1 MTHDNI
7 VLGAGISGLSAA
19 GTLRRGGHQVLV
31 LEKSRGLGGRAATRR
46 WESLPVDHGAQ
57 FFTARSDAFRAQVA
71 AWTAEGI
78 CHQWCRGLHQY
89 REEALVPPEADHHP
103 RYACRTGM
111 SALGSALA
119 EADGIT
125 IERQSKVTS
134 VRCQGHLW
142 TLTCE
147 DGKSFCT
154 RRLIVT
160 SPPPQ
165 GADLLAEAAPEAAD
179 FLRGIAMEPCLA
191 LAAQFP
197 RRSIPWH
204 GIQSRDATI
213 SWIGHDTSKR
223 PDLHHDRTIIMV
235 HAAPTFSRAQYGE
248 SEDKIREALLARAS
262 EMSGEDLRLPE
273 SVFLQRWRYAMP
285 AHPPEG
291 SPALSF
297 DRPAPLILAG
307 ESFAGGKIEGAWLSG
322 RAAGSLSSPARIL
335 AVRGRC
341 QLGSST

>member
-1 MTHDNI
+1 MVHDNI
-7 VLGAGISGLSAA
+7 VLGAGISGLTAA
-19 GTLRRGGHQVLV
+19 TTLRHGGHEVLV

-46 WESLPVDHGAQ
+46 WADLPVDHGAQ
-57 FFTARSDAFRAQVA
+57 FFTARSDPFRAQVA
-71 AWTAEGI
+71 AWKELGV
-78 CHQWCRGLHQY
+78 CHEWCRGFHRY
-89 REEALVPPEADHHP
+89 HDASLVPPEADHHP
-103 RYACRTGM
+103 RYACRRGM

-119 EADGIT
+119 EANGMT
-125 IERQSKVTS
+125 IERQSKVTNVS
-134 VRCQGHLW
+134 CQSRLW

-147 DGKSFCT
+147 DGKSFHT

-165 GADLLAEAAPEAAD
+165 GTDLLAEAAPEAAA
-179 FLRGIAMEPCLA
+179 FLRGIAMDPCLA

-204 GIQSRDATI
+204 GIQSHDATI
-213 SWIGHDTSKR
+213 SWIGHDSSKR

-235 HAAPTFSRAQYGE
+235 HAAPTFSHAQYGE

-322 RAAGSLSSPARIL
+322 RAAGSLSSSA
-335 AVRGRC
+335 
-341 QLGSST
+341 

>member
-1 MTHDNI
+1 MIHDNI
-7 VLGAGISGLSAA
+7 VLGAGMSGLSAA

-71 AWTAEGI
+71 AWIAEGI

-89 REEALVPPEADHHP
+89 REEALLPPEADHHP

-134 VRCQGHLW
+134 VRCQGRLW

-147 DGKSFCT
+147 DGKSFRT
-154 RRLIVT
+154 HRLIVT

-204 GIQSRDATI
+204 GIQSGDATI

-223 PDLHHDRTIIMV
+223 PDLHHDRTIIVV
-235 HAAPTFSRAQYGE
+235 HASPAFSRAHYGE
-248 SEDKIREALLARAS
+248 PEEKIREALLVRAS
-262 EMSGEDLRLPE
+262 EMSGEDLREPE
-273 SVFLQRWRYAMP
+273 SIFLQRWRYAMP
-285 AHPPEG
+285 VHPPDG
-291 SPALSF
+291 PPALSF
-297 DRPAPLILAG
+297 DLPAPLILAG

-322 RAAGSLSSPARIL
+322 RAAGSLSSSA
-335 AVRGRC
+335 
-341 QLGSST
+341 

>member
-31 LEKSRGLGGRAATRR
+31 LEKSRGLGGRVATRR

-71 AWTAEGI
+71 AWIAEGI